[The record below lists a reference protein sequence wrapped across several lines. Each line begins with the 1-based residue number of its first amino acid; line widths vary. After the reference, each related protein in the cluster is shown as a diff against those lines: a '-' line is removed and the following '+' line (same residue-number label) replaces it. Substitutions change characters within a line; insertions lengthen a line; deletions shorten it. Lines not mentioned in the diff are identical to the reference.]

1 MFLCRIVAPAAQ
13 TFILGATLCREGA
26 FSAQTSCVSGGG
38 ASGSG
43 NPRAANFSSL
53 QPLRP
58 RNQFH
63 HPLDVAGALLEVRGG
78 FGGVALEGV
87 GKAGGN
93 EGRLSGGEF

>member
-1 MFLCRIVAPAAQ
+1 MQKRDVFC
-13 TFILGATLCREGA
+13 TKSFIGESLHPY
-26 FSAQTSCVSGGG
+26 SANQSGLVTSG
-38 ASGSG
+38 
-43 NPRAANFSSL
+43 

-63 HPLDVAGALLEVRGG
+63 HPLDVAGPFGQIRGG